1 MMSMILVK
9 EVKKVKRAT
18 RTDFFLKK
26 KFLFFLFCVRMQENF
41 FIFKPFF
48 FKKKIIHFYFA
59 SECKKKKFIFLK
71 AFFKKQ
77 IILILFCVKMQNV
90 FFVIIYS

>member
-1 MMSMILVK
+1 
-9 EVKKVKRAT
+9 
-18 RTDFFLKK
+18 
-26 KFLFFLFCVRMQENF
+26 MQENF

-48 FKKKIIHFYFA
+48 LKKKIIHFYFA
-59 SECKKKKFIFLK
+59 SEYKKKKFIFLK

-90 FFVIIYS
+90 FFCHNI

>member
-1 MMSMILVK
+1 
-9 EVKKVKRAT
+9 
-18 RTDFFLKK
+18 
-26 KFLFFLFCVRMQENF
+26 MQENF

-48 FKKKIIHFYFA
+48 LKKKNNSFLF
-59 SECKKKKFIFLK
+59 CVRMQKKKFIFLK

-90 FFVIIYS
+90 FFCHNI